1 MLGTDA
7 AAVRVREPNQAIND
21 RQRLRTRVFTL
32 SAEVLVSEG
41 VDLLTY
47 LFASEVLLLVVM
59 VLIALALVGRNP
71 HEH

>member
-1 MLGTDA
+1 LLGTDA
-7 AAVRVREPNQAIND
+7 AVPVREPNPAIND
-21 RQRLRTRVFTL
+21 RQRLRTSVFTL

-41 VDLLTY
+41 MDLLTY
-47 LFASEVLLLVVM
+47 LFASEALLLVVM